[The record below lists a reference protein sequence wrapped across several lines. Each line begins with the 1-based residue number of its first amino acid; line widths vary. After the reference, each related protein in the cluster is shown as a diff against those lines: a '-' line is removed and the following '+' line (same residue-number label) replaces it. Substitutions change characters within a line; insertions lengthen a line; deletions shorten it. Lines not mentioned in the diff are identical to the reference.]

1 MNELSIENQ
10 KLISK
15 INKLKGNK
23 DEEQN
28 KKNNRLEGQ
37 ILLLTRKNVEITQKL
52 NESIESKKKLL
63 NIIKGNEKKIN
74 EYNEI
79 FLKNIELGK
88 AIKNYERKSTNDNN
102 KIMELNKS
110 NKSGKFIQTFFIFRF
125 CS

>member
-63 NIIKGNEKKIN
+63 NIIKGNEKK
-74 EYNEI
+74 
-79 FLKNIELGK
+79 
-88 AIKNYERKSTNDNN
+88 
-102 KIMELNKS
+102 
-110 NKSGKFIQTFFIFRF
+110 
-125 CS
+125 